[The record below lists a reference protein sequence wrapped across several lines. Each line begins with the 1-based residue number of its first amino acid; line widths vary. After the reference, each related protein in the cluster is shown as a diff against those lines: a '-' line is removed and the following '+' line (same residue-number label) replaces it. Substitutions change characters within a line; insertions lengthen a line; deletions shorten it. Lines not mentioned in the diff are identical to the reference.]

1 VTPLVLAAMILY
13 TLLAGATFLVA
24 HVTVREFD
32 PLALAQLRFVLA
44 ASALVVLVV
53 ARRGARAGLAALV
66 PPRGLRL
73 RVLGLGVMG
82 TTLNQGLF
90 LFGMAHTTPAH
101 ASLLYATTPLMVLVL
116 ALARGQERLVPLRA
130 AGMGL
135 AFAGVV
141 FLLFGRG
148 LHDGGATLLGDT
160 LVFAAVIAWAGY
172 TAGSREL
179 LAHLDPLALTA
190 AATVMGAIVF
200 LPVGVPAVLA
210 QDWSRISGRGWFGLA
225 YIGLVTSV
233 VSYLIWS
240 WALARTEASR
250 VAVFTNLQPIA
261 AALLAWAFLG
271 MPLTLHFAASAAI
284 VLVGVALAER
294 R

>member
-1 VTPLVLAAMILY
+1 MTPLVLAALLVY

-24 HVTVREFD
+24 HVTVRQFD
-32 PLALAQLRFVLA
+32 PLALAQLRFALA
-44 ASALVVLVV
+44 ASALVVLVL
-53 ARRGARAGLAALV
+53 ARRGFRAGLVALA
-66 PPRGLRL
+66 PPRGLRV
-73 RVLGLGVMG
+73 RVLGLGILG

-90 LFGMAHTTPAH
+90 LVGMAHTTPPH
-101 ASLLYATTPLMVLVL
+101 AALLYATTPLLVLVL

-130 AGMGL
+130 AGMAL
-135 AFAGVV
+135 AFVGVA

-148 LHDGGATLLGDT
+148 FHDDGATLLGDA

-179 LAHLDPLALTA
+179 LAHIDPLALTA
-190 AATVMGAIVF
+190 SATILGALVF

-210 QDWSRISGRGWFGLA
+210 QDWSRISGRGWLGLA

-233 VSYLIWS
+233 VTYLIWS

-250 VAVFTNLQPIA
+250 VAVFTNLQPFA
-261 AALLAWAFLG
+261 TAVLAWAILG
-271 MPLTLHFAASAAI
+271 TPLTLHFAASAAI
-284 VLVGVALAER
+284 VLTGVALAER